1 MQRRTVQDPQR
12 ASSTGGRLAVRGTVA
27 KVAVGL
33 VTAGATLAS
42 ALAAGLNPAGSQS
55 TCDPGSGPVAI
66 IEVDGLLDPVLADF
80 VEDQIVEAEKICAV
94 ALVLQLDSGGAVGA
108 ETPLHEPLAT
118 PQGSEGA

>member
-42 ALAAGLNPAGSQS
+42 ALAAGLGPAGSQS
-55 TCDPGSGPVAI
+55 TCDPGTGPVAI
-66 IEVDGLLDPVLADF
+66 IEVDGLLDPVLVDF

-94 ALVLQLDSGGAVGA
+94 ALVFQLDSGGGDWSGRALGA
-108 ETPLHEPLAT
+108 PSAT
-118 PQGSEGA
+118 PPGG